1 MKIDKRGNQIFT
13 KRELLEKLN
22 FTEEQADIVMQ
33 YQKKLPIL
41 LGEYEGFSI
50 NARELWTELG
60 KPQGQFNKWAKRKIK
75 DKGFENFKDYIEYKK
90 DIEGGG
96 RPSSEYNLNIKTTKT
111 ICLNENKNPKAVD
124 IYQYLQLMSQD
135 DTSLIIREQPRLE
148 YQFEEMLRRYYEPFG
163 VLIETQVPVI
173 NNKYRIDFVI
183 DGSIAVEYDEEQH
196 EYQIDEDRKRMR
208 EIDNWIEDNFCSRED
223 WHLKWIRVKEGEE
236 IEGMVEITK
245 ALIWYEN
252 EYMINSTMSFN
263 DWLNEFNN
271 QNILM
276 QL

>member
-1 MKIDKRGNQIFT
+1 MKVDKKGNQIFT

-75 DKGFENFKDYIEYKK
+75 DKGFENFKDYVEYKK
-90 DIEGGG
+90 EIEGGG
-96 RPSSEYNLNIKTTKT
+96 RPSNEYKLNINTAEA

-124 IYQYLQLMSQD
+124 IYQYLQLISHD

-183 DGSIAVEYDEEQH
+183 DGDIAVEYDEEQH
-196 EYQIDEDRKRMR
+196 EYQIDEDKKRME
-208 EIDNWIEDNFCSRED
+208 EIDIWIEDNFCDRED
-223 WHLKWIRVKEGEE
+223 WCLKWIRVKEGEE

-252 EYMINSTMSFN
+252 EYMINSTTSFN
-263 DWLNEFNN
+263 DWLNEFNSQYN
-271 QNILM
+271 SM